1 MECIVRWDGSSSPP
15 FKVYRG
21 TRQGSILSPSLFN
34 VFIND
39 LLIELSSCT
48 AGVRLDRDF
57 WNSFAYA
64 DDITV
69 FGLTVP
75 DLQKLIDIC
84 YDYSQKWRFTFGASK
99 TVCMISGN
107 ESFIDEPNWFLGT
120 ETIQKSDS
128 IEILGTV
135 FSSSSSSNLLVNKRV
150 QACRRAMYGLT
161 SVGCYY
167 PGLSTQSSF
176 I

>member
-1 MECIVRWDGSSSPP
+1 MECIVGWGGSSSQP
-15 FKVYRG
+15 FKVYIG
-21 TRQGSILSPSLFN
+21 TRQGSILSSSLLN

-48 AGVRLDRDF
+48 AGVRLDRDLDLC
-57 WNSFAYA
+57 NSFAYA

-75 DLQKLIDIC
+75 DFQKLIDTC
-84 YDYSQKWRFTFGASK
+84 YNYSQKWRFTFGASK

-107 ESFIDEPNWFLGT
+107 VSFIDEPNWFLGT

-135 FSSSSSSNLLVNKRV
+135 FSSSSSSNNFDVHKYSSRILCQNRNK
-150 QACRRAMYGLT
+150 C
-161 SVGCYY
+161 S
-167 PGLSTQSSF
+167 
-176 I
+176 

>member
-1 MECIVRWDGSSSPP
+1 MDCIVRWDRSSSQP

-48 AGVRLDRDF
+48 AGVHLDRDLC
-57 WNSFAYA
+57 NSFAYA

-75 DLQKLIDIC
+75 DLQKLIDTC
-84 YDYSQKWRFTFGASK
+84 HNHSQKWRFTFGASK

-107 ESFIDEPNWFLGT
+107 VSFIDEPNWFLGT

-128 IEILGTV
+128 IGV
-135 FSSSSSSNLLVNKRV
+135 LV
-150 QACRRAMYGLT
+150 QLT
-161 SVGCYY
+161 
-167 PGLSTQSSF
+167 
-176 I
+176 